1 MPGAAA
7 HANGFIASTV
17 QDNSG
22 SYDNLVGIW
31 PAELVVGNLDMAIG
45 LTSERGP
52 VTDAMVDVRGRIGQ
66 KGPAPVDSW
75 NTGRQF
81 PGRSG
86 ARSAIG
92 CGICIKP

>member
-66 KGPAPVDSW
+66 KGPAA
-75 NTGRQF
+75 GGFLEYR
-81 PGRSG
+81 
-86 ARSAIG
+86 
-92 CGICIKP
+92 

>member
-22 SYDNLVGIW
+22 PYNNLVGIW
-31 PAELVVGNLDMAIG
+31 PAELVVGNLNMAIG

-66 KGPAPVDSW
+66 KG
-75 NTGRQF
+75 
-81 PGRSG
+81 
-86 ARSAIG
+86 ARAVG
-92 CGICIKP
+92 FLEYM